1 MSGQLPTSPV
11 ARSANVS
18 SEQNTIVSVTTSG
31 RVQARQ
37 IDGQKFRMTLTYP
50 PMTRAEFA
58 PIKAFL
64 MKQRSRLNTFTVIPP
79 TISNA
84 QGSANETV
92 RVDGAISA
100 GATTFSIQ
108 DVGVNSV
115 NGFFKA
121 GDYFRFTGQ
130 SKVYMIV
137 EDVNINAVGEA
148 TTVTFE
154 PPLRTDVSDTTEI
167 IYDNV
172 DFTVRQTNDVQEF
185 SIGTTNLF
193 QYELDVLESL

>member
-11 ARSANVS
+11 ARNADVR

-37 IDGQKFRMTLTYP
+37 IDGQKFRISLVYP

-84 QGSANETV
+84 LGTASGTPTGTA
-92 RVDGAISA
+92 SA
-100 GATTFSIQ
+100 GDTSITL
-108 DVGVNSV
+108 GGS
-115 NGFFKA
+115 GTGTLKA
-121 GDYFRFTGQ
+121 GDYIKFNNHD
-130 SKVYMIV
+130 KVYMVV
-137 EDVNINAVGEA
+137 EDQSDISTG
-148 TTVTFE
+148 TLTIE
-154 PPLRTDVSDTTEI
+154 PPLRSAVSGTDI

-172 DFTVRQTNDVQEF
+172 SFTVRLTNDIQEF
-185 SIGTTNLF
+185 SIGTTNLY
-193 QYELDVLESL
+193 QYELDVIESL